1 MLKSSLVRVNEVPQP
16 VPIPVQT
23 VLWQVDLQRD
33 FMLPGGALY
42 VQGAEHLLPNIR
54 RLVDLARK
62 RRAFLISSACQH
74 TPNDPEF
81 SEFPPHCLRGT
92 PGAELLPEACVG
104 KLFTVPNDHAFAL
117 PGDLLERKQVM
128 FEKQNIN
135 VFTNPHVSTT
145 VNRFPRDTEFIVFGV
160 VTEYCV
166 QMAANG
172 LLDRGR
178 CTAVVVDAIETLDKE
193 AGRGTLSQLAARGAR
208 LILTDEVCR
217 SAFPSRNGDAV
228 TR

>member
-1 MLKSSLVRVNEVPQP
+1 L
-16 VPIPVQT
+16 PIPVKT

-33 FMLPGGALY
+33 FILPGGALY
-42 VQGAEHLLPNIR
+42 VQGAERLLPNIG
-54 RLVDLARK
+54 RLVDLARS

-92 PGAELLPEACVG
+92 PGADLLPEARAG
-104 KLFTVPNDHAFAL
+104 DLYTVPNDHAFVL
-117 PGDLLERKQVM
+117 PGDLLQSEQVL
-128 FEKQNIN
+128 FEKQNID
-135 VFTNPHVSTT
+135 VFTNPHVGAT
-145 VNRFPRDTEFIVFGV
+145 VDRFPPDTEFIVFGV

-178 CTAVVVDAIETLDKE
+178 RTAVVVDAIETLNKE
-193 AGRGTLSQLAARGAR
+193 VGQRTLSQLTARGAR
-208 LILTDEVCR
+208 LIHTDEVCR
-217 SAFPSRNGDAV
+217 SGSP
-228 TR
+228 TRQADPVPR

>member
-1 MLKSSLVRVNEVPQP
+1 M
-16 VPIPVQT
+16 PIPVRT

-42 VQGAEHLLPNIR
+42 VQGAERLLPNIR
-54 RLVDLARK
+54 RLVDLARN

-74 TPNDPEF
+74 APNDPEF

-92 PGAELLPEACVG
+92 PGADLLPEARAG
-104 KLFTVPNDHAFAL
+104 QLYTIPNDHAFVL
-117 PGDLLERKQVM
+117 PGDLWQSEQVL

-135 VFTNPHVSTT
+135 VFTNPHVGAT
-145 VNRFPRDTEFIVFGV
+145 VDSLPPDTEFIVFGV

-178 CTAVVVDAIETLDKE
+178 RTAVVVDAIETLKKDVGQK
-193 AGRGTLSQLAARGAR
+193 TLSQLAARGAR
-208 LILTDEVCR
+208 LIHTDEVCR
-217 SAFPSRNGDAV
+217 SASPSRHADV
-228 TR
+228 VPR

>member
-1 MLKSSLVRVNEVPQP
+1 MPTPAK
-16 VPIPVQT
+16 T

-42 VQGAEHLLPNIR
+42 VQGAERLLPNIR
-54 RLVDLARK
+54 RLVDLARA

-74 TPNDPEF
+74 APNDPEF
-81 SEFPPHCLRGT
+81 SQFPPHCLRGT
-92 PGAELLPEACVG
+92 PGADLLPEARAG
-104 KLFTVPNDHAFAL
+104 KLYTIPNDRAFVL
-117 PGDLLERKQVM
+117 PGDLLEGEQVV

-135 VFTNPHVSTT
+135 VFTNPHVGAT
-145 VNRFPRDTEFIVFGV
+145 VDRFPRDAEFIVFGV

-178 CTAVVVDAIETLDKE
+178 RTAVVVDAIETLNEEVAQK
-193 AGRGTLSQLAARGAR
+193 TLSQLAARGAR
-208 LILTDEVCR
+208 LIHTDEVCR
-217 SAFPSRNGDAV
+217 SAFLFPHADAV
-228 TR
+228 PR

>member
-1 MLKSSLVRVNEVPQP
+1 VP
-16 VPIPVQT
+16 VPVGT

-42 VQGAEHLLPNIR
+42 VQGAERLLPNIR
-54 RLVDLARK
+54 RLVDLARN

-74 TPNDPEF
+74 APNDPEF
-81 SEFPPHCLRGT
+81 SDFPPHCLRGT
-92 PGAELLPEACVG
+92 PGADLLPEARAG
-104 KLFTVPNDHAFAL
+104 KLYTVPNDHSFAL
-117 PGDLLERKQVM
+117 PGDLLECEQVL

-135 VFTNPHVSTT
+135 VFTNPHVSAT
-145 VNRFPRDTEFIVFGV
+145 VGRFSRDIEFIVFGV

-178 CTAVVVDAIETLDKE
+178 RTAVVVDAIETMDKE
-193 AGRGTLSQLAARGAR
+193 AGRRTLSQLAARGAR
-208 LILTDEVCR
+208 LISTDEVCHP
-217 SAFPSRNGDAV
+217 AWPPHADAV
-228 TR
+228 PR

>member
-1 MLKSSLVRVNEVPQP
+1 L
-16 VPIPVQT
+16 PIPAKT

-42 VQGAEHLLPNIR
+42 VHGAERLLPNVR
-54 RLVDLARK
+54 RLVDLARN

-74 TPNDPEF
+74 APNDPEF

-92 PGAELLPEACVG
+92 PGADLLPEARAG
-104 KLFTVPNDHAFAL
+104 KLYTVPNDHNFAL
-117 PGDLLERKQVM
+117 PGDLLECEQVL

-135 VFTNPHVSTT
+135 VFTNPHVGAT
-145 VNRFPRDTEFIVFGV
+145 VDRLPRDTEFIVFGV

-178 CTAVVVDAIETLDKE
+178 RTAVVVDAIETLNKDV
-193 AGRGTLSQLAARGAR
+193 GQRTLSQLAARGAR
-208 LILTDEVCR
+208 LIHTDEVCR
-217 SAFPSRNGDAV
+217 SGFPSPHADAV

>member
-1 MLKSSLVRVNEVPQP
+1 MPVR
-16 VPIPVQT
+16 T
-23 VLWQVDLQRD
+23 VLWQVDVQRD

-42 VQGAEHLLPNIR
+42 VHGAERLLPNIR

-62 RRAFLISSACQH
+62 REAFLISSACQH
-74 TPNDPEF
+74 APGDPEF

-92 PGAELLPEACVG
+92 PGADLVPEARAES
-104 KLFTVPNDHAFAL
+104 LYTVPNDHSFAL
-117 PGDLLERKQVM
+117 PGNLLSFEQIL

-135 VFTNPHVSTT
+135 VFTNPHVAAVVDQFS
-145 VNRFPRDTEFIVFGV
+145 PDTEFIVFGV

-178 CTAVVVDAIETLDKE
+178 RTAVVADAIETLNREVGQKTL
-193 AGRGTLSQLAARGAR
+193 AGLAARGAR
-208 LILTDEVCR
+208 LIRTDEVCR
-217 SAFPSRNGDAV
+217 PRAATRYGD
-228 TR
+228 TILRYPPG

>member
-1 MLKSSLVRVNEVPQP
+1 
-16 VPIPVQT
+16 VPIPVGT

-42 VQGAEHLLPNIR
+42 VQGAERLLPNIR
-54 RLVDLARK
+54 RLVDLARS

-74 TPNDPEF
+74 APNDPEF

-92 PGAELLPEACVG
+92 PGADLLPEARAG
-104 KLFTVPNDHAFAL
+104 KLFTVPNDQAFAL
-117 PGDLLERKQVM
+117 PGDLLESEQVL
-128 FEKQNIN
+128 FEKQDIN
-135 VFTNPHVSTT
+135 VFTNPHVGAA
-145 VNRFPRDTEFIVFGV
+145 VDRFPRDTEFIVFGV

-178 CTAVVVDAIETLDKE
+178 RTAVVVDAIETLNKDV
-193 AGRGTLSQLAARGAR
+193 GQRTLSQLAARGAR
-208 LILTDEVCR
+208 LINTDEVCHP
-217 SAFPSRNGDAV
+217 AFPFRYADAV

>member
-1 MLKSSLVRVNEVPQP
+1 L
-16 VPIPVQT
+16 PIPAKT

-42 VQGAEHLLPNIR
+42 VQGAERLLPNIR
-54 RLVDLARK
+54 RLVDLART

-74 TPNDPEF
+74 APNDPEF

-92 PGAELLPEACVG
+92 PGADLLPEARAG
-104 KLFTVPNDHAFAL
+104 QLYTIPNDRAFVL
-117 PGDLLERKQVM
+117 PGDLLESEQVL

-135 VFTNPHVSTT
+135 VFTNPHVSAT
-145 VNRFPRDTEFIVFGV
+145 VDRLPRDTEFMVFGV

-172 LLDRGR
+172 LLERGR
-178 CTAVVVDAIETLDKE
+178 RTAVVVDAIETLNKDVGQK
-193 AGRGTLSQLAARGAR
+193 TLSQLAARGAR
-208 LILTDEVCR
+208 LIRTDEVCR
-217 SAFPSRNGDAV
+217 SALPSGHADAV
-228 TR
+228 PR

>member
-1 MLKSSLVRVNEVPQP
+1 
-16 VPIPVQT
+16 VPIPVAT
-23 VLWQVDLQRD
+23 VLWQVDVQRD

-42 VQGAEHLLPNIR
+42 VHGAERLLPNVHK
-54 RLVDLARK
+54 LVDLARN
-62 RRAFLISSACQH
+62 RHAFLISSACQH
-74 TPNDPEF
+74 APNDPEF

-92 PGAELLPEACVG
+92 PGADLVPEARAAN
-104 KLFTVPNDHAFAL
+104 LYTVPNDHAFNL
-117 PGDLLERKQVM
+117 RGDLFDFEQVL

-135 VFTNPHVSTT
+135 VFTNPHAAAIVD
-145 VNRFPRDTEFIVFGV
+145 RFPRDTEFVVFGV

-178 CTAVVVDAIETLDKE
+178 RVAVVRDAIETLNKDV
-193 AGRGTLSQLAARGAR
+193 GQRTLSQLAGRGAR
-208 LILTDEVCR
+208 LILADEVCR
-217 SAFPSRNGDAV
+217 SPFPSRHTDAV

>member
-1 MLKSSLVRVNEVPQP
+1 M
-16 VPIPVQT
+16 PIPPKT

-42 VQGAEHLLPNIR
+42 VQGAERLLPNIR
-54 RLVDLARK
+54 RLVDLARS

-74 TPNDPEF
+74 APNDPEF

-92 PGAELLPEACVG
+92 PGAELLPEARAG
-104 KLFTVPNDHAFAL
+104 KLYTVPNEHGFTL
-117 PGDLLERKQVM
+117 TGDLLECEQIL

-135 VFTNPHVSTT
+135 VFTNPHVGAT
-145 VNRFPRDTEFIVFGV
+145 VDRFPRDTEFIVFGV

-178 CTAVVVDAIETLDKE
+178 RTAVVVDAIETLNKDV
-193 AGRGTLSQLAARGAR
+193 GQRTLAQLAARGAR
-208 LILTDEVCR
+208 LINADEICYPELAPQR
-217 SAFPSRNGDAV
+217 GDAV

>member
-1 MLKSSLVRVNEVPQP
+1 
-16 VPIPVQT
+16 VPIPVGT

-42 VQGAEHLLPNIR
+42 VQGAERLLPNIR
-54 RLVDLARK
+54 RLVDLARS

-74 TPNDPEF
+74 APNDPEF

-92 PGAELLPEACVG
+92 PGADLLPEARAG
-104 KLFTVPNDHAFAL
+104 KLFTVPNDQAFAL
-117 PGDLLERKQVM
+117 PGDLLESEQVL
-128 FEKQNIN
+128 FEKQDIN
-135 VFTNPHVSTT
+135 VFTNPHVGAA
-145 VNRFPRDTEFIVFGV
+145 VDRFPRDTEFIVFGV

-178 CTAVVVDAIETLDKE
+178 RTAVVVDAIETLNKDV
-193 AGRGTLSQLAARGAR
+193 GQRTLSQLAARGTR
-208 LILTDEVCR
+208 LINTDEVCHP
-217 SAFPSRNGDAV
+217 AFPFRHADAV

>member
-1 MLKSSLVRVNEVPQP
+1 M
-16 VPIPVQT
+16 PIPVRT

-42 VQGAEHLLPNIR
+42 VQGAERLLPNIR
-54 RLVDLARK
+54 RLVDLARN

-74 TPNDPEF
+74 APNDPEF

-92 PGAELLPEACVG
+92 PGADLLPEARAG
-104 KLFTVPNDHAFAL
+104 QLYTIPNDHAFVL
-117 PGDLLERKQVM
+117 PGDLWQSEQVL

-135 VFTNPHVSTT
+135 VFTNPHVGAT
-145 VNRFPRDTEFIVFGV
+145 VDSLPRDTEFIVFGV

-172 LLDRGR
+172 LLDPVLHKLTVEAMVNRWTDDDSRWDLLPVTADGLLTIPLREAWPFAGATPVADTGDSRG
-178 CTAVVVDAIETLDKE
+178 
-193 AGRGTLSQLAARGAR
+193 
-208 LILTDEVCR
+208 
-217 SAFPSRNGDAV
+217 
-228 TR
+228 

>member
-1 MLKSSLVRVNEVPQP
+1 MSMP
-16 VPIPVQT
+16 VKT

-33 FMLPGGALY
+33 FILPGGALY
-42 VQGAEHLLPNIR
+42 VQGAERLLPNIR
-54 RLVDLARK
+54 RLVDLARS

-74 TPNDPEF
+74 TPSDPEF

-92 PGAELLPEACVG
+92 PGAELLPEARAG
-104 KLFTVPNDHAFAL
+104 KLYTVPNEHSFIP
-117 PGDLLERKQVM
+117 PGDLLECEQVL

-135 VFTNPHVSTT
+135 VFTNPHVGAT
-145 VNRFPRDTEFIVFGV
+145 VDRFPRDTEFIVFGV

-178 CTAVVVDAIETLDKE
+178 RTAVVVDAIETLNKDV
-193 AGRGTLSQLAARGAR
+193 GQRTLSQLAARGAR
-208 LILTDEVCR
+208 LIHTDEVCR
-217 SAFPSRNGDAV
+217 SAAPSRHADAV
-228 TR
+228 PR